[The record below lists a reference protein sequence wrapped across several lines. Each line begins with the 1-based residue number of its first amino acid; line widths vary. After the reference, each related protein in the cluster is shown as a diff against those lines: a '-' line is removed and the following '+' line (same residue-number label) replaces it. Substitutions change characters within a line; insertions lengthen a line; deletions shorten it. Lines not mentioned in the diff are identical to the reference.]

1 MTDMSTTDMRVK
13 ILHRRSFLF
22 TAAIFFTVAAIAI
35 LPGCNALNTAN
46 ALLGNQVAFTAPQL
60 QAYLDRHYPQHYDQL
75 GGLLKLSVSNPQV
88 AIPPDSTRLHLDF
101 DVGIDGLGMRSDR
114 PAGHIAVTSGL
125 RYDVAS
131 NALYLEE
138 PELESAELP
147 LIGSRMNATGRELI
161 NGWLRDYAR
170 SEPVYRLDKDM
181 MDTLGSRRIAGTL
194 IQNGRVVIKLDR

>member
-1 MTDMSTTDMRVK
+1 MTDMSTPVSTTITR
-13 ILHRRSFLF
+13 RRSFLF
-22 TAAIFFTVAAIAI
+22 TAAILVTVAAIAI

-60 QAYLDRHYPQHYDQL
+60 QTYLDRHYPQQYDQL

-181 MDTLGSRRIAGTL
+181 LDTLGSRRIAGTL
-194 IQNGRVVIKLDR
+194 IQNGRVVIKLDK